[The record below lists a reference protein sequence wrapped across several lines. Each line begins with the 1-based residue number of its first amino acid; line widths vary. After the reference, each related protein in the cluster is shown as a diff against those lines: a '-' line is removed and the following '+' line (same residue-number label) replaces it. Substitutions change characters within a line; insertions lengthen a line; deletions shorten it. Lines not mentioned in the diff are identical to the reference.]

1 MHRFLP
7 GIGQE
12 FDRMAVW
19 FMLGRTLLSNTEPR
33 STILNMSVHLV
44 APVAERRARAL
55 LDRAVEVLVA
65 DPGASLAE
73 VAEAA
78 GISRTT
84 LHKHFATREDL
95 VRAVGLRAIGRW
107 EQAVDEV
114 VGDGPDG
121 GLRDLM
127 AAAIECGPQLQF
139 IWRSPVLDGDD
150 ELLRR
155 RSAVEQRSE
164 AVLLRA
170 RELGVIAAGVPDW
183 WLLESLYA
191 LSYTAFEMVRSGRL
205 APLDA
210 PGLAL
215 NTLLHGIGA
224 ES

>member
-1 MHRFLP
+1 
-7 GIGQE
+7 
-12 FDRMAVW
+12 
-19 FMLGRTLLSNTEPR
+19 
-33 STILNMSVHLV
+33 MSVHLAV
-44 APVAERRARAL
+44 PAAERRARAL
-55 LDRAVEVLVA
+55 LDHAVRVLVA
-65 DPGASLAE
+65 YPGASLAE

-95 VRAVGLRAIGRW
+95 VHAVGLRAVSRW

-114 VGDGPDG
+114 ADGPDG

-127 AAAIECGPQLQF
+127 AAAIDCGPQLQF
-139 IWRSPVLDGDD
+139 IWRSPALDSDD
-150 ELLRR
+150 ELMRR
-155 RSAVEQRSE
+155 RSAVEKRSL

-170 RELGVIAAGVPDW
+170 RELGVIGAGVPDW
-183 WLLESLYA
+183 WLLESFYA
-191 LSYTAFEMVRSGRL
+191 LSYTAFGMVHSGHL

-224 ES
+224 DTPRSDP